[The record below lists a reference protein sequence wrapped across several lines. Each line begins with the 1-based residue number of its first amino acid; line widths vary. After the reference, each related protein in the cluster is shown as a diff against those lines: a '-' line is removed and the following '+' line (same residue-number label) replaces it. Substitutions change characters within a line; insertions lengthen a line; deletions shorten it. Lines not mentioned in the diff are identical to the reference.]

1 MRQGKVLNPRTK
13 TRWYE
18 NEHSL
23 EDRQSFR
30 KENDGIKKSG
40 QKVGRWTWGNL
51 NNNQKKKKK
60 KKH

>member
-30 KENDGIKKSG
+30 KENDGIKK
-40 QKVGRWTWGNL
+40 QEKEEE
-51 NNNQKKKKK
+51 
-60 KKH
+60 